1 MPATSATSFKAFSP
15 FLLQPLTVLMKQ
27 TRQVVRA
34 IKQSILLR
42 CLWFH
47 QCLSCLLQHYSRY
60 SEALNNGVFDEE
72 IVPVDLGDK
81 LGRLT
86 QDEEPSKHDWTNLSS
101 LPTIWGD
108 TIARGSSSKLA
119 DGAAA
124 CLLVNETGLK
134 KYFHL
139 LPRFYQVWCAPS
151 FSNFTR
157 ILCL

>member
-1 MPATSATSFKAFSP
+1 M
-15 FLLQPLTVLMKQ
+15 Q
-27 TRQVVRA
+27 TRQVVHI

-139 LPRFYQVWCAPS
+139 LSRLTFDTYTIFYQVWCAPS
-151 FSNFTR
+151 FSNIT
-157 ILCL
+157 